1 MAEVNI
7 HSEEKIKNKEAAQN
21 AKSKSILESFE
32 YIVELAE
39 DSNLSKDFFDKAGK
53 HIRYAARKLHLS
65 PMQTVLL
72 AMFVDRSEDS
82 RIQISEL
89 ARYAGCRTN
98 KILRL
103 SEDVDILES
112 KHYLRASRSNNS
124 LSYRVFGGALQALR
138 KNEPFI
144 YTTEP
149 VVDTAAFFDRF
160 DRLMKEMDD
169 NELTHYSL
177 LVQTMDMLQEIL
189 PK

>member
-1 MAEVNI
+1 MNTFVAKQKVKISFMAEVNI

-82 RIQISEL
+82 RI
-89 ARYAGCRTN
+89 
-98 KILRL
+98 
-103 SEDVDILES
+103 
-112 KHYLRASRSNNS
+112 
-124 LSYRVFGGALQALR
+124 
-138 KNEPFI
+138 
-144 YTTEP
+144 
-149 VVDTAAFFDRF
+149 
-160 DRLMKEMDD
+160 
-169 NELTHYSL
+169 
-177 LVQTMDMLQEIL
+177 
-189 PK
+189 